1 MCCYSLLI
9 FYNLF
14 FNLEHYSPGSYFR
27 ICRDGETSDDDLVT
41 VAPVS
46 HDVVV
51 PCNDTHE
58 GYYLAEMRHM
68 SKTAVPTIPPP
79 VRPTKSTNPNLY
91 VATTNTENMPYLTEE
106 NGCETP
112 EDVDY
117 KHAAN
122 AFEEKGSHS
131 VPTDTVLKGIV
142 FTSANTGYHD
152 DERVVMTPLK
162 DPNGHVTI
170 TSAKDNEV
178 SPVTF
183 PTSSYHT
190 SLLTSSSEG
199 EQRDAKF
206 SFNPD
211 RPVDIQSLQA
221 TNIPMS
227 RLPLESYTVAEE
239 EVFEQEVPPTPMEH
253 KQLHYSTMD
262 GDKERRI
269 EDCVQE
275 SVDVEPVEENS
286 RKSIPLV
293 EKVTEAGMDMP
304 LRSQQQCLG
313 KNEEA
318 LVVPTLKSPR
328 QPLDVKH
335 RLYGET
341 PQQ

>member
-1 MCCYSLLI
+1 M
-9 FYNLF
+9 
-14 FNLEHYSPGSYFR
+14 
-27 ICRDGETSDDDLVT
+27 
-41 VAPVS
+41 
-46 HDVVV
+46 

-68 SKTAVPTIPPP
+68 GKATVPVLPPP
-79 VRPTKSTNPNLY
+79 VRPTKSTNPDLY
-91 VATTNTENMPYLTEE
+91 VATTNTENMLPLAEE
-106 NGCETP
+106 NDHEMP

-117 KHAAN
+117 RN

-131 VPTDTVLKGIV
+131 VSINTEPKGIV

-162 DPNGHVTI
+162 DANGHAIIIST
-170 TSAKDNEV
+170 KDDEV

-199 EQRDAKF
+199 EQRGLNF
-206 SFNPD
+206 SFNVQD
-211 RPVDIQSLQA
+211 RPVGTLSIQP
-221 TNIPMS
+221 TNVPMSGIPM
-227 RLPLESYTVAEE
+227 ESYTVAEE
-239 EVFEQEVPPTPMEH
+239 EVFEQEVPPTPMEP
-253 KQLHYSTMD
+253 KPPQLHYSIMD
-262 GDKERRI
+262 SNTNKERRI

-275 SVDVEPVEENS
+275 SVDVEPVEEKS
-286 RKSIPLV
+286 CKSIPLCG
-293 EKVTEAGMDMP
+293 KVTEAGMDMP

-328 QPLDVKH
+328 EPLDKVK
-335 RLYGET
+335 RCLYGET